1 MKLRV
6 EVQRSTGK
14 DSHRETE
21 ETMLRIVVEHSMD
34 SAVLCCFGRIIA
46 GKEALSLR
54 DAVMCQVDKHSVV
67 LDLAGVEFIDAAGL
81 GLLVFLHTLGAAVG
95 FDLQILNPIH
105 RIAKL
110 LELTRLDSVLEIPFR
125 MRRKCSRALSLRAM
139 MGISEESLKVQ
150 FLLKTNPF
158 PNPKAHK
165 LPGQSALPDSTPQG
179 RTQSNPESKS
189 PTTWGFLD
197 PARRR
202 IRDPHRMKNP

>member
-21 ETMLRIVVEHSMD
+21 ETMLRIVVEHSMG

-54 DAVMCQVDKHSVV
+54 DAVMCQVDKRSVV

-81 GLLVFLHTLGAAVG
+81 GLLVFLHTLAAAVG

-105 RIAKL
+105 RVAKL
-110 LELTRLDSVLEIPFR
+110 LELTRLDSVLEIR
-125 MRRKCSRALSLRAM
+125 LSDEMEVQSSFITSSNDGHFTGKFESSILIKDES
-139 MGISEESLKVQ
+139 ISQ
-150 FLLKTNPF
+150 
-158 PNPKAHK
+158 
-165 LPGQSALPDSTPQG
+165 
-179 RTQSNPESKS
+179 PES
-189 PTTWGFLD
+189 
-197 PARRR
+197 A
-202 IRDPHRMKNP
+202 